1 MNCTRIAKSAVV
13 AALVTLSLSQL
24 AFADVILAESDNILG
39 TAQGSKRYDFTVLT
53 PGQYLATLTD
63 LGTPNGWPA
72 PFTDLGMVI
81 SEKGGGNPHSLILA
95 AGNSSGTLSFAAIAK
110 TYTLQVI
117 GQPDPNVE
125 HLPGGAFSMQVPLA
139 LALTHDR
146 FLYVG
151 DMVRGRIW
159 QVAPDGSVYGLT
171 GVGLDIA
178 VGDAVKPRLQRPAGL
193 AVDADGSL
201 LVADSTGRQVRRL
214 STHAATTR
222 VEPRAAVLAA
232 ATTVPTVPAAPLPP
246 VVAAHPLVPV
256 AASFPWPIAPQ
267 DGWHKRA
274 RK

>member
-95 AGNSSGTLSFAAIAK
+95 AGNSSGSLSFAAIAK

-125 HLPGGAFSMQVPLA
+125 HLPGGAFSV
-139 LALTHDR
+139 
-146 FLYVG
+146 
-151 DMVRGRIW
+151 
-159 QVAPDGSVYGLT
+159 QVASVAPASVDTPSPSAVPEPTSWLM
-171 GVGLDIA
+171 LIA
-178 VGDAVKPRLQRPAGL
+178 GM
-193 AVDADGSL
+193 SL
-201 LVADSTGRQVRRL
+201 LGAVSLRNRR
-214 STHAATTR
+214 
-222 VEPRAAVLAA
+222 
-232 ATTVPTVPAAPLPP
+232 
-246 VVAAHPLVPV
+246 
-256 AASFPWPIAPQ
+256 
-267 DGWHKRA
+267 D
-274 RK
+274 